1 MPSPNSPQAMVLG
14 SMRRALQVEQG
25 SAIGYC
31 RVANPVERQLVMPSS
46 SATVRSLVLAVF
58 GLAVAPTFAQG
69 QNVTAFNPYSGVGL
83 PGGPTASY
91 GPQAAY
97 PIVDTVGPAGGP
109 DLNPRQPAGPK
120 PSAGGPPALQPRPPG
135 GGTRAGAPAA
145 PLVLPWARP
154 VRRGAPPPAA
164 GPTPPAAA
172 PGRAV
177 AVTTPAP
184 NLAPAAKGATVAS
197 IPFTTQSADLSDVAK
212 SELDRVAK
220 NINDKSMRQVELRA
234 YATGADPESRK
245 IAL

>member
-97 PIVDTVGPAGGP
+97 PIVDTVGPTGGPAFNPWQPSEVAPIAGGGAGAF
-109 DLNPRQPAGPK
+109 NPGQQV
-120 PSAGGPPALQPRPPG
+120 SAGTPSTPAYVYNPG
-135 GGTRAGAPAA
+135 AN
-145 PLVLPWARP
+145 L
-154 VRRGAPPPAA
+154 PPP
-164 GPTPPAAA
+164 P
-172 PGRAV
+172 
-177 AVTTPAP
+177 
-184 NLAPAAKGATVAS
+184 K
-197 IPFTTQSADLSDVAK
+197 
-212 SELDRVAK
+212 
-220 NINDKSMRQVELRA
+220 
-234 YATGADPESRK
+234 
-245 IAL
+245 

>member
-69 QNVTAFNPYSGVGL
+69 QNVTAFNPYSGIGL

-109 DLNPRQPAGPK
+109 AFNPWQPAGPM
-120 PSAGGPPALQPRPPG
+120 PIAGGTGAFNPGQPVG
-135 GGTRAGAPAA
+135 VEATG
-145 PLVLPWARP
+145 
-154 VRRGAPPPAA
+154 
-164 GPTPPAAA
+164 PAAA
-172 PGRAV
+172 YIYNPGG
-177 AVTTPAP
+177 
-184 NLAPAAKGATVAS
+184 NL
-197 IPFTTQSADLSDVAK
+197 
-212 SELDRVAK
+212 
-220 NINDKSMRQVELRA
+220 
-234 YATGADPESRK
+234 
-245 IAL
+245 